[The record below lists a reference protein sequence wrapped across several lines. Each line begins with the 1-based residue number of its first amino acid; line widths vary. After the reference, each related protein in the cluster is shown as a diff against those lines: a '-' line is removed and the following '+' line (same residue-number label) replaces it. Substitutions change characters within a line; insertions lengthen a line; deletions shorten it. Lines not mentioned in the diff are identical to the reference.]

1 MDVRTQPKPPEV
13 FDSMV
18 TISFEKHTLSNG
30 LDVILHED
38 HNVPVVAVNVWYHVG
53 SKDEEVGRTG
63 FAHLFEHVMFEGT
76 KHHNRS
82 HFEPLQKAGANLN
95 GSTTPDRTNY
105 WEDVPTNY
113 LELALWLEADRMGFL
128 LDALD
133 QERLDIQRD
142 VVKNERRQ
150 SYENRP
156 YGMAHWHI
164 QEALYPMPHPYHW
177 MTIGSQEDLNAATL
191 DDIKNF
197 FKRFYS
203 PTNAS
208 LAIAGDIQMGEALEL
223 ANRYFGDLPP
233 GEAVPRKG
241 RHDSSLK
248 GRVEL
253 EMRDKVTLPRTYI
266 AWPTP
271 PEGDPDDPALEI
283 YQAIMSDGQTSRL
296 HKSLVY
302 EKQIAQGAGM
312 RYHSSEIAGQCM
324 LQVTAAEG
332 HDLAEVEAAAEAE
345 MERLLKEPPTE
356 EEMTR
361 VKNRI
366 EASHFRQLARIGGFG
381 GRADQ
386 LNHFSV
392 FAQDPDLINTSLDK
406 YMSVTREDVL
416 RVAETVLGDNQVRLR
431 VLPEP
436 SLSPATVALDRTV
449 MPPPKSEPSFTPPTP
464 SGTKLSNGMGV
475 TVVEQRGMPIVAFG
489 LLMDAGAS
497 RDPQD
502 LPGLAGFTAQMLP
515 EGTTSRTSQEIA
527 QAFEFI
533 GSRIS
538 TDGRREYTLLS
549 AETLTKH
556 WPTALELTADLVL
569 NPNFPDHEI
578 ERVRRE
584 HLTDLR
590 RGKDEPNAVA
600 EQLMAGLVFNRDS
613 GYGHPLA
620 GTEKSIAALTRNDL
634 VSQFQRDYGPAN
646 ANLIVV
652 GDVSIYEAVKHAE
665 SVFGGWQSSDPSANG
680 RAPVEP
686 SNGAATVYL
695 VDKPGAP
702 QSVIRALNTTIPR
715 SHPDYLGLTLMNYS
729 FGGQF
734 SARLNQNLRQE
745 KGYSYG
751 YQSNIQWYRGPSLML
766 AGGSVQTEVTK
777 ESVYETLKEYNEVRG
792 SRPISQE
799 ELDIAKQ
806 GILRSY
812 PAAFERPAAVLG
824 QVLQMVQ
831 FGLPEDYFQTV
842 RSKLEA
848 VTLEDIHRITQ
859 ELVRPDQL
867 KILVVG
873 DRQTIE
879 PGLRELD
886 VPTVVLD
893 VDGVETT

>member
-1 MDVRTQPKPPEV
+1 
-13 FDSMV
+13 MV

-38 HNVPVVAVNVWYHVG
+38 HNIPVVAVNVWYHVG

-63 FAHLFEHVMFEGT
+63 FAHLFEHVMFEGS
-76 KHHNRS
+76 KHHNSS
-82 HFEPLQKAGANLN
+82 HFDPLQKAGANLN

-113 LELALWLEADRMGFL
+113 LDLALWLESDRMGFL

-133 QERLDIQRD
+133 QQRLDIQRD

-156 YGMAHWHI
+156 YGMAHWHL

-177 MTIGSQEDLNAATL
+177 MTIGSQEDLDAADL

-197 FKRFYS
+197 FKRFYTPS
-203 PTNAS
+203 NAS
-208 LAIAGDIQMGEALEL
+208 LAIAGDIDMGQALEMV
-223 ANRYFGDLPP
+223 NHYFGDLPP
-233 GEAVPRKG
+233 GEPVPRKG
-241 RHDSSLK
+241 RHDSSLR
-248 GRVEL
+248 GRIEL
-253 EMRDKVTLPRTYI
+253 EMRDSVTLPRTYI

-271 PEGDPDDPALEI
+271 PEGDIGDAPLEI
-283 YQAIMSDGQTSRL
+283 YQAIMSDGLTSRL

-302 EKQIAQGAGM
+302 EKQIAQSANM
-312 RYHSSEIAGQCM
+312 RYHSSEIAGQCI
-324 LQVTAAEG
+324 LSVTAAEG
-332 HDLAEVEAAAEAE
+332 HELDEVEAAADAE
-345 MERLLKEPPTE
+345 MEMLLREPPTDE
-356 EEMTR
+356 EITR

-386 LNHFSV
+386 LNHYSV
-392 FAQDPDLINTSLDK
+392 FSADPDLINTSLDK
-406 YMSVTREDVL
+406 YMSVTREDVM
-416 RVAETVLGDNQVRLR
+416 RVAESILGENQVRLR

-436 SLSPATVALDRTV
+436 TLSSATVTIDRTV
-449 MPPPKSEPSFTPPTP
+449 MPPPKSEPVFNPPTP
-464 SGTKLSNGMGV
+464 TRTKLSNGMGISV
-475 TVVEQRGMPIVAFG
+475 IEQRGMPIVAFG
-489 LLMDAGAS
+489 VLMDAGAS
-497 RDPQD
+497 RDPEN

-515 EGTTSRTSQEIA
+515 EGTTTKTSQEIA

-538 TDGRREYTLLS
+538 ADGRREYTLLS

-556 WPTALELTADLVL
+556 WPTGLELTADLVL

-584 HLTDLR
+584 HLTELR

-600 EQLMAGLVFNRDS
+600 EQLMAGLVFQSSS
-613 GYGHPLA
+613 GYGHPLS
-620 GTEKSIAALTRNDL
+620 GTEKSIAALTRDDI
-634 VSQFQRDYGPAN
+634 VSQFSRDYTPAN

-652 GDVSIYEAVKHAE
+652 GDVSIDEVAKRAEAV
-665 SVFGGWQSSDPSANG
+665 FGRWKGGPSANG
-680 RAPVEP
+680 RSVVEP
-686 SNGAATVYL
+686 SNGTATIYL
-695 VDKPGAP
+695 VDRPGAP

-715 SHPDYLGLTLMNYS
+715 LHPDYLGLTLMNYA

-751 YQSNIQWYRGPSLML
+751 YQSHVQWFRSSSLML

-777 ESVYETLKEYNEVRG
+777 ESVFETLKEYNEVRG
-792 SRPISQE
+792 SRPISEE
-799 ELDIAKQ
+799 ELENAKASV
-806 GILRSY
+806 LRSF
-812 PAAFERPAAVLG
+812 PANFERPGAIMG

-831 FGLPEDYFQTV
+831 FGLPDDYLQTV
-842 RSKLEA
+842 RANVEA
-848 VTLEDIHRITQ
+848 ITLDDVHRITQ

-873 DRQTIE
+873 DRQLIE
-879 PGLRELD
+879 TGLRQLD
-886 VPTVVLD
+886 LPTVVLD
-893 VDGVETT
+893 ADGVVTT

>member
-1 MDVRTQPKPPEV
+1 
-13 FDSMV
+13 MV

-38 HNVPVVAVNVWYHVG
+38 HNIPVVAVNVWYHVG
-53 SKDEEVGRTG
+53 SKDEEIGRTG
-63 FAHLFEHVMFEGT
+63 FAHLFEHVMFEGS
-76 KHHNRS
+76 KHHNSS
-82 HFEPLQKAGANLN
+82 HFDPLQKAGANLN

-113 LELALWLEADRMGFL
+113 LDLALWLESDRMGFL

-133 QERLDIQRD
+133 QQRLDIQRD

-156 YGMAHWHI
+156 YGMAHWHL

-177 MTIGSQEDLNAATL
+177 MTIGSQEDLDAADL

-197 FKRFYS
+197 FKRFYTPS
-203 PTNAS
+203 NAS
-208 LAIAGDIQMGEALEL
+208 LAIAGDIDMGQALEMV
-223 ANRYFGDLPP
+223 NHYFGDLPP

-241 RHDSSLK
+241 RHDSSLR
-248 GRVEL
+248 GRIEL
-253 EMRDKVTLPRTYI
+253 EMRDSVPLPRTYI

-271 PEGDPDDPALEI
+271 PEGDIDDAPLEI
-283 YQAIMSDGQTSRL
+283 YQAIMSDGLTSRL

-302 EKQIAQGAGM
+302 EKQIAQSANM
-312 RYHSSEIAGQCM
+312 RYHSSEIAGQCI
-324 LQVTAAEG
+324 LSVTAAEG
-332 HDLAEVEAAAEAE
+332 HGLDEVEAAADAE
-345 MERLLKEPPTE
+345 MARLLREPPTDE
-356 EEMTR
+356 EITR

-386 LNHFSV
+386 LNHYSV
-392 FAQDPDLINTSLDK
+392 FSADPDLINTSLDK
-406 YMSVTREDVL
+406 YISVTREDVM
-416 RVAETVLGDNQVRLR
+416 RVAESVLGENQVRLR

-436 SLSPATVALDRTV
+436 TLSPATVTIDRTV
-449 MPPPKSEPSFTPPTP
+449 MPPPKSEPVFNPPTP
-464 SGTKLSNGMGV
+464 TRTKLSNGMGISV
-475 TVVEQRGMPIVAFG
+475 IEQRGMPIVAFG
-489 LLMDAGAS
+489 VLMDAGAS
-497 RDPQD
+497 RDPEN

-515 EGTTSRTSQEIA
+515 EGTTSKTSQEIA
-527 QAFEFI
+527 QDFEFI

-584 HLTDLR
+584 HLTELR

-600 EQLMAGLVFNRDS
+600 EQLMAGLVFQSNS
-613 GYGHPLA
+613 GYGHPLS
-620 GTEKSIAALTRNDL
+620 GTEKSIAALTRDDM
-634 VSQFQRDYGPAN
+634 VSQLSRDYTPAT

-652 GDVSIYEAVKHAE
+652 GDVSIDEVAKRAEAVFGSWNGGP
-665 SVFGGWQSSDPSANG
+665 SVNG
-680 RAPVEP
+680 QAMVEP
-686 SNGAATVYL
+686 SNGTATIYL
-695 VDKPGAP
+695 VDRPGAP

-715 SHPDYLGLTLMNYS
+715 LHPDYLGLTLMNYA

-751 YQSNIQWYRGPSLML
+751 YQSHVQWFRGPSLML

-777 ESVYETLKEYNEVRG
+777 ESVFETLKEYNEVRG
-792 SRPISQE
+792 SRPISEE
-799 ELDIAKQ
+799 ELENAKASV
-806 GILRSY
+806 LRSF
-812 PAAFERPAAVLG
+812 PANFERPGAIMG

-831 FGLPEDYFQTV
+831 FGLPDDYLQTV
-842 RSKLEA
+842 RANVEA
-848 VTLEDIHRITQ
+848 VTLDDVHRITQ

-873 DRQTIE
+873 DRQQIE
-879 PGLRELD
+879 TGLRELD
-886 VPTVVLD
+886 LPTVVLD
-893 VDGVETT
+893 ANGVVTT

>member
-1 MDVRTQPKPPEV
+1 
-13 FDSMV
+13 MV
-18 TISFEKHTLSNG
+18 TISFDKHTLSNG

-38 HNVPVVAVNVWYHVG
+38 HTIPLIAVNVWYHVG

-63 FAHLFEHVMFEGT
+63 FAHLFEHVMFEGS
-76 KHHNRS
+76 KNHNSS
-82 HFEPLQKAGANLN
+82 HFDPLQKAGANLN

-113 LELALWLEADRMGFL
+113 LDLALWLESDRMGFL

-133 QERLDIQRD
+133 QQRLDIQRD

-156 YGMAHWHI
+156 YGMAHGTL
-164 QEALYPMPHPYHW
+164 QEALYPKPHPYNW
-177 MTIGSQEDLNAATL
+177 MTIGSQEDLDAATL

-208 LAIAGDIQMGEALEL
+208 LAIAGDIDPGQVLEL
-223 ANRYFGDLPP
+223 VNHYFGDLPP
-233 GEAVPRKG
+233 GESVPRRG
-241 RHDSSLK
+241 RHDSSLN
-248 GRVEL
+248 GRIEL
-253 EMRDKVTLPRTYI
+253 EMRDKVTLPRSYV

-271 PEGDPDDPALEI
+271 PEGDPDDAALDV
-283 YQAIMSDGQTSRL
+283 YQAIMSDGLTSRL
-296 HKSLVY
+296 HRSLVY
-302 EKQIAQGAGM
+302 EKQIAQSAFV
-312 RYHSSEIAGQCM
+312 RYHSSEIAGQCV
-324 LQVTAAEG
+324 LQLTAAEG
-332 HDLAEVEAAAEAE
+332 HELAEVEAAADAE
-345 MERLLKEPPTE
+345 MARLLREPPTDE
-356 EEMTR
+356 EITR

-381 GRADQ
+381 GIADQ

-392 FAQDPDLINTSLDK
+392 MFNNPDLINTSLDK
-406 YMSVTREDVL
+406 YMAVTREDVI
-416 RVAETVLGDNQVRLR
+416 RVAQTHLGDNQVRLR

-436 SLSPATVALDRTV
+436 TLSSSASTVDRTI
-449 MPPPKSEPSFTPPTP
+449 MPSPKSEPVFTPPTP
-464 SGTKLSNGMGV
+464 TRTRLSNGMGIS
-475 TVVEQRGMPIVAFG
+475 VVEQRGLPIVAFG

-497 RDPQD
+497 RDPEK

-515 EGTTSRTSQEIA
+515 EGTKAKSSMEIA

-533 GSRIS
+533 GSRLS

-556 WPTALELTADLVL
+556 WPTALELTADLAL
-569 NPNFPDHEI
+569 NPSFPDHEI

-600 EQLMAGLVFNRDS
+600 EQLMASLVFKRGS

-620 GTEKSIAALTRNDL
+620 GTETSIGTLTRDDL
-634 VSQFQRDYGPAN
+634 VHQFTRDYRPDS

-652 GDVSIYEAVKHAE
+652 GDITVDEVVKRAEA
-665 SVFGGWQSSDPSANG
+665 VFGGWKSGNASANG
-680 RAPVEP
+680 RTAAEP
-686 SNGAATVYL
+686 LNGAATLYL
-695 VDKPGAP
+695 VDRPGAP
-702 QSVIRALNTTIPR
+702 QSVIRTLHTTIPR
-715 SHPDYLGLTLMNYS
+715 SHPDYLGLTLMNYA

-734 SARLNQNLRQE
+734 SARLNQNLRQD

-751 YQSNIQWYRGPSLML
+751 YQSNIQWFRGPSLML

-777 ESVYETLKEYNEVRG
+777 ESVFETLKEFNEVRG
-792 SRPISQE
+792 SRPITQE
-799 ELDIAKQ
+799 ELDNSKA
-806 GILRSY
+806 GILRSF
-812 PAAFERPAAVLG
+812 PANFERPGAVMG
-824 QVLQMVQ
+824 QILQMVQ
-831 FGLPEDYFQTV
+831 FDLPDDYLQNV
-842 RSKLEA
+842 RGNMEA
-848 VTLEDIHRITQ
+848 ITLDEVHRITQ
-859 ELVRPDQL
+859 ELVRPDEL

-873 DRQTIE
+873 DRQQIE
-879 PGLRELD
+879 TGLRELD
-886 VPTVVLD
+886 LPTVILD

>member
-1 MDVRTQPKPPEV
+1 
-13 FDSMV
+13 MV

-38 HNVPVVAVNVWYHVG
+38 HTIPVVAVNVWYHVG
-53 SKDEEVGRTG
+53 SKDEEIGRTG
-63 FAHLFEHVMFEGT
+63 FAHLFEHVMFEGS
-76 KHHNRS
+76 KHHNSS

-113 LELALWLEADRMGFL
+113 MDLALWLEADRMGYL

-133 QERLDIQRD
+133 QQRFDIQRD

-156 YGMAHWHI
+156 YGMASWHL

-177 MTIGSQEDLNAATL
+177 MTIGSQEDLDAAEL
-191 DDIKNF
+191 DDIKDF

-208 LAIAGDIQMGEALEL
+208 LAIAGDIKMGEALEL
-223 ANRYFGDLPP
+223 VNRYFGDLPP
-233 GEAVPRKG
+233 GESVPRKG
-241 RHDSSLK
+241 RHDSGLR
-248 GRVEL
+248 GRIEL
-253 EMRDKVTLPRTYI
+253 EMRDKVTLPRAYV

-271 PEGDPDDPALEI
+271 PEGDTDDAPLEI
-283 YQAIMSDGQTSRL
+283 YQAIMSDGLTSRL

-302 EKQIAQGAGM
+302 EKQIAQSASM
-312 RYHSSEIAGQCM
+312 RYHSSEIAGQCVM
-324 LQVTAAEG
+324 SVTAAEG
-332 HDLAEVEAAAEAE
+332 HELAEVEAAADAE
-345 MERLLKEPPTE
+345 MVRLLREPPTDE
-356 EEMTR
+356 EIAR

-366 EASHFRQLARIGGFG
+366 EASHYRQLARIGGVG
-381 GRADQ
+381 GGADQ

-392 FAQDPDLINTSLDK
+392 FSSNPDLINTSLDK
-406 YMSVTREDVL
+406 YMSVTREDVM
-416 RVAETVLGDNQVRLR
+416 RVAESVLGDNQVRLR

-436 SLSPATVALDRTV
+436 TLSPASVKLDRSV
-449 MPPPKSEPSFTPPTP
+449 MPPPKNEPVFTPPTP
-464 SGTKLSNGMGV
+464 TRTKLSNGMGISV
-475 TVVEQRGMPIVAFG
+475 IEQRGLPIVAFG
-489 LLMDAGAS
+489 VLMDAGAS
-497 RDPQD
+497 RDPEQ

-515 EGTTSRTSQEIA
+515 EGTDTRSSQDIA

-538 TDGRREYTLLS
+538 ADGRREYTLLS

-556 WPTALELTADLVL
+556 WSTALELTADLVL
-569 NPNFPDHEI
+569 NPSFPDHEL
-578 ERVRRE
+578 ERVRKE
-584 HLTDLR
+584 HLTELR

-600 EQLMAGLVFNRDS
+600 EQLLAGLVFRRDS
-613 GYGHPLA
+613 GYGHPLS
-620 GTEKSIAALTRNDL
+620 GTESSIGALNRDDM
-634 VSQFQRDYGPAN
+634 VRQFDRDYGPEN

-652 GDVSIYEAVKHAE
+652 GDVSIEEVAKRAE
-665 SVFGGWQSSDPSANG
+665 SVFGSWTGGSPGVN
-680 RAPVEP
+680 VEATIVP
-686 SNGAATVYL
+686 SNGTATIYL
-695 VDKPGAP
+695 VDRPGAP
-702 QSVIRALNTTIPR
+702 QSVIRALHTTIPR
-715 SHPDYLGLTLMNYS
+715 LHPDYLGLTLMNYA

-734 SARLNQNLRQE
+734 SARLNQNLRQD

-751 YQSNIQWYRGPSLML
+751 YQSHVQWHRGPSLLL

-777 ESVYETLKEYNEVRG
+777 ESVFETLKEFNEVRG
-792 SRPISQE
+792 DRPISEE
-799 ELDIAKQ
+799 ELENAKQ
-806 GILRSY
+806 SVLRSF
-812 PAAFERPAAVLG
+812 PANFERPGAVMG

-831 FGLPEDYFQTV
+831 FGLPDDYLQTV
-842 RSKLEA
+842 RSNVES
-848 VTLEDIHRITQ
+848 VTLDDVHRITQ

-873 DRQTIE
+873 DRQE
-879 PGLRELD
+879 VEKGLRELEL
-886 VPTVVLD
+886 PTVILD

>member
-1 MDVRTQPKPPEV
+1 
-13 FDSMV
+13 MV

-38 HNVPVVAVNVWYHVG
+38 HNIPVVAVNVWYHVG
-53 SKDEEVGRTG
+53 SKDEEIGRTG
-63 FAHLFEHVMFEGT
+63 FAHLFEHVMFEGS
-76 KHHNRS
+76 KHHNSS
-82 HFEPLQKAGANLN
+82 HFDPLQKAGANLN

-113 LELALWLEADRMGFL
+113 LDLALWLESDRMGFL

-133 QERLDIQRD
+133 QQRLDIQRD

-156 YGMAHWHI
+156 YGMAHWHL

-177 MTIGSQEDLNAATL
+177 MTIGSQEDLDAADL

-197 FKRFYS
+197 FKRFYTPS
-203 PTNAS
+203 NAS
-208 LAIAGDIQMGEALEL
+208 LAIAGDIDMGQALEMV
-223 ANRYFGDLPP
+223 NHYFGDLPP
-233 GEAVPRKG
+233 GEPVPRKG
-241 RHDSSLK
+241 RHDSSLR
-248 GRVEL
+248 GRIEL
-253 EMRDKVTLPRTYI
+253 EMRDSVTLPRTYI

-271 PEGDPDDPALEI
+271 PEGDIGDAPLEI
-283 YQAIMSDGQTSRL
+283 YQAIMSDGLTSRL

-302 EKQIAQGAGM
+302 EKQIAQSANM
-312 RYHSSEIAGQCM
+312 RYHSSEIAGQCI
-324 LQVTAAEG
+324 LSVTAAEG
-332 HDLAEVEAAAEAE
+332 HELDEVEAAADAE
-345 MERLLKEPPTE
+345 MEMLLREPPTDE
-356 EEMTR
+356 EITR

-386 LNHFSV
+386 LNHYSV
-392 FAQDPDLINTSLDK
+392 FSADPDLINTSLDK
-406 YMSVTREDVL
+406 YMSVTREDVM
-416 RVAETVLGDNQVRLR
+416 RVAESILGENQVRLR

-436 SLSPATVALDRTV
+436 TLSSATVTIDRTV
-449 MPPPKSEPSFTPPTP
+449 MPPPKSEPVFNPPTP
-464 SGTKLSNGMGV
+464 TRTKLSNGMGISV
-475 TVVEQRGMPIVAFG
+475 IEQRGMPIVAFG
-489 LLMDAGAS
+489 VLMDAGAS
-497 RDPQD
+497 RDPEN

-515 EGTTSRTSQEIA
+515 EGTTTKTSQEIA

-538 TDGRREYTLLS
+538 ADGRREYTLLS

-556 WPTALELTADLVL
+556 WPTGLELTADLVL
-569 NPNFPDHEI
+569 NPNFPDREI

-584 HLTDLR
+584 HLTELR

-600 EQLMAGLVFNRDS
+600 EQLMAGLVFQSSS
-613 GYGHPLA
+613 GYGHPLS
-620 GTEKSIAALTRNDL
+620 GTEKSIAALTRDDI
-634 VSQFQRDYGPAN
+634 VSQFSRDYTPAN

-652 GDVSIYEAVKHAE
+652 GDVSIDEVAKRAEAV
-665 SVFGGWQSSDPSANG
+665 FGRWKGGPSANG
-680 RAPVEP
+680 RSVVEP
-686 SNGAATVYL
+686 SNGTATIYL
-695 VDKPGAP
+695 VDRPGAP

-715 SHPDYLGLTLMNYS
+715 LHPDYLGLTLMNYA

-751 YQSNIQWYRGPSLML
+751 YQSHVQWFRSSSLML

-777 ESVYETLKEYNEVRG
+777 ESVFETLKEYNEVRG
-792 SRPISQE
+792 SRPISEE
-799 ELDIAKQ
+799 ELENAKASV
-806 GILRSY
+806 LRSF
-812 PAAFERPAAVLG
+812 PANFERPGAIMG

-831 FGLPEDYFQTV
+831 FGLPDDYLQTV
-842 RSKLEA
+842 RANVEA
-848 VTLEDIHRITQ
+848 VTLDDVHRITQ

-873 DRQTIE
+873 DRQLIE
-879 PGLRELD
+879 TGLRQLD
-886 VPTVVLD
+886 LPTVVLD
-893 VDGVETT
+893 ADGVVTT

>member
-1 MDVRTQPKPPEV
+1 
-13 FDSMV
+13 MV

-38 HNVPVVAVNVWYHVG
+38 HTIPIVAVNVWYHVG
-53 SKDEEVGRTG
+53 SKDEEIGRTG
-63 FAHLFEHVMFEGT
+63 FAHLFEHVMFEGS
-76 KHHNRS
+76 KHHNSS

-113 LELALWLEADRMGFL
+113 LDLALWLEADRMGYL

-133 QERLDIQRD
+133 QQRFDIQRD

-156 YGMAHWHI
+156 YGMAHWHL
-164 QEALYPMPHPYHW
+164 QGALYPMPHPYHW
-177 MTIGSQEDLNAATL
+177 MTIGSQEDLDAAEL
-191 DDIKNF
+191 DDIKDF

-208 LAIAGDIQMGEALEL
+208 LAVAGDIKMGEALEL
-223 ANRYFGDLPP
+223 VNRYFGDLPP
-233 GEAVPRKG
+233 GESVPRKG
-241 RHDSSLK
+241 RHDSGLK
-248 GRVEL
+248 GRIEL
-253 EMRDKVTLPRTYI
+253 EMRDKVTLPRAYI

-271 PEGDPDDPALEI
+271 PEGDIDDAPMEI
-283 YQAIMSDGQTSRL
+283 YQGIMSDGLTSRL
-296 HKSLVY
+296 HKALVY
-302 EKQIAQGAGM
+302 EKQIAQSASM
-312 RYHSSEIAGQCM
+312 RYHSSEIAGQCVM
-324 LQVTAAEG
+324 SVTAAEG
-332 HDLAEVEAAAEAE
+332 YELASVEAAADAE
-345 MERLLKEPPTE
+345 MARLLREPPTNE
-356 EEMTR
+356 EITR

-366 EASHFRQLARIGGFG
+366 EASHYRQLARIGGFG

-392 FAQDPDLINTSLDK
+392 FSSNPDLINTSLDK
-406 YMSVTREDVL
+406 YMAVSRDDVL
-416 RVAETVLGDNQVRLR
+416 RVAESVLGDNQVRLR

-436 SLSPATVALDRTV
+436 TLSSTTVKIDRSV
-449 MPPPKSEPSFTPPTP
+449 MPSPKSEPVFTPPTP
-464 SGTKLSNGMGV
+464 TRTKLSNGMGIS
-475 TVVEQRGMPIVAFG
+475 VVEQRGLPIVAFG
-489 LLMDAGAS
+489 VLMDAGAS
-497 RDPQD
+497 RDPEQ

-515 EGTTSRTSQEIA
+515 EGTATKSSQEIA

-538 TDGRREYTLLS
+538 ADGRREYTLLS

-556 WPTALELTADLVL
+556 WSTALELTADLVL
-569 NPNFPDHEI
+569 NPSFPNHEL

-584 HLTDLR
+584 HLTELR

-600 EQLMAGLVFNRDS
+600 EQLMAGLVFQRDS
-613 GYGHPLA
+613 GYGHPLS
-620 GTEKSIAALTRNDL
+620 GTESSIGALTRDDM
-634 VSQFQRDYGPAN
+634 VGQFGRDYGPEN

-652 GDVSIYEAVKHAE
+652 GDISIEEVAKRAE
-665 SVFGGWQSSDPSANG
+665 SVFGSWRGGSPSVNVQATI
-680 RAPVEP
+680 AP
-686 SNGAATVYL
+686 SNGTATVYL
-695 VDKPGAP
+695 VDRPGAP
-702 QSVIRALNTTIPR
+702 QSVIRAMHTTIPR
-715 SHPDYLGLTLMNYS
+715 LHPDYLGLTLMNYA

-734 SARLNQNLRQE
+734 SARLNQNLRQD

-751 YQSNIQWYRGPSLML
+751 YQSHVQWYRGPSLML

-777 ESVYETLKEYNEVRG
+777 ESVFETLKEFDEVRG
-792 SRPISQE
+792 GRPISEE
-799 ELDIAKQ
+799 ELGNAKQ
-806 GILRSY
+806 SVLRSF
-812 PAAFERPAAVLG
+812 PANFERPGAVMG

-831 FGLPEDYFQTV
+831 FGLPDDYLQTV
-842 RSKLEA
+842 RSNVES
-848 VTLEDIHRITQ
+848 VTLDDVHRITQ

-873 DRQTIE
+873 DRQQVE
-879 PGLRELD
+879 KGLRELNL
-886 VPTVVLD
+886 PTVILD

>member
-1 MDVRTQPKPPEV
+1 
-13 FDSMV
+13 MV

-38 HNVPVVAVNVWYHVG
+38 HNIPVVAVNVWYHVG
-53 SKDEEVGRTG
+53 SKDEEIGRTG
-63 FAHLFEHVMFEGT
+63 FAHLFEHVMFEGS
-76 KHHNRS
+76 KHHNSS
-82 HFEPLQKAGANLN
+82 HFDPLQKAGANLN

-113 LELALWLEADRMGFL
+113 LDLALWLESDRMGFL

-133 QERLDIQRD
+133 QQRLDIQRD

-156 YGMAHWHI
+156 YGMAHWHL

-177 MTIGSQEDLNAATL
+177 MTIGSQEDLDAADL

-197 FKRFYS
+197 FKRFYTPS
-203 PTNAS
+203 NAS
-208 LAIAGDIQMGEALEL
+208 LAIAGDIDMGQALEMV
-223 ANRYFGDLPP
+223 NHYFGDLPP
-233 GEAVPRKG
+233 GEPVPRKG
-241 RHDSSLK
+241 RHDSSLR
-248 GRVEL
+248 GRIEL
-253 EMRDKVTLPRTYI
+253 EMRDSVTLPRAYI

-271 PEGDPDDPALEI
+271 PEGDIDDAPLEI
-283 YQAIMSDGQTSRL
+283 YQAIMSDGLTSRL

-302 EKQIAQGAGM
+302 EKQIAQSANM
-312 RYHSSEIAGQCM
+312 RYHSSEIAGQCI
-324 LQVTAAEG
+324 LSVTAAEG
-332 HDLAEVEAAAEAE
+332 HELDEVEAAADAE
-345 MERLLKEPPTE
+345 MEMLLREPPTDE
-356 EEMTR
+356 EITR

-386 LNHFSV
+386 LNHYSV
-392 FAQDPDLINTSLDK
+392 FSADPDLINTSLDK
-406 YMSVTREDVL
+406 YMSVTREDVM
-416 RVAETVLGDNQVRLR
+416 RVAESVLGENQVRLR

-436 SLSPATVALDRTV
+436 TLSSATVTIDRTV
-449 MPPPKSEPSFTPPTP
+449 MPPPKSEPVFNPPTP
-464 SGTKLSNGMGV
+464 TRTKLSNGMGISV
-475 TVVEQRGMPIVAFG
+475 IEQRGMPIVAFG
-489 LLMDAGAS
+489 VLMDAGAS
-497 RDPQD
+497 RDPEN

-515 EGTTSRTSQEIA
+515 EGTTTKTSQEIA

-538 TDGRREYTLLS
+538 ADGRREYTLLS

-556 WPTALELTADLVL
+556 WPTGLELTADLVL

-584 HLTDLR
+584 HLTELR

-600 EQLMAGLVFNRDS
+600 EQLMAGLVFQSSS
-613 GYGHPLA
+613 GYGHPLS
-620 GTEKSIAALTRNDL
+620 GTEKSIAALTRDDI
-634 VSQFQRDYGPAN
+634 VSQFSRDYTPAN

-652 GDVSIYEAVKHAE
+652 GDVSIDEVAKRAEAV
-665 SVFGGWQSSDPSANG
+665 FGRWKGGPSANG
-680 RAPVEP
+680 RSVVEP
-686 SNGAATVYL
+686 SDGTATIYL
-695 VDKPGAP
+695 VDRPGAP

-715 SHPDYLGLTLMNYS
+715 LHPDYLGLTLMNYA

-751 YQSNIQWYRGPSLML
+751 YQSHVQWFRSSSLML

-777 ESVYETLKEYNEVRG
+777 ESVFETLKEYNEVRG
-792 SRPISQE
+792 SRPISEE
-799 ELDIAKQ
+799 ELENAKASV
-806 GILRSY
+806 LRSF
-812 PAAFERPAAVLG
+812 PANFERPGAIMG

-831 FGLPEDYFQTV
+831 FGLPDDYLQTV
-842 RSKLEA
+842 RANVEA
-848 VTLEDIHRITQ
+848 VTLDDVHRITQ

-873 DRQTIE
+873 DRQLIE
-879 PGLRELD
+879 TGLRQLD
-886 VPTVVLD
+886 LPTVVLD
-893 VDGVETT
+893 ADGVVTT

>member
-1 MDVRTQPKPPEV
+1 
-13 FDSMV
+13 MV
-18 TISFEKHTLSNG
+18 TIAFEKHTLSNG

-38 HNVPVVAVNVWYHVG
+38 HTIPVVAVNVWYHVG
-53 SKDEEVGRTG
+53 SKDEEMGRTG
-63 FAHLFEHVMFEGT
+63 FAHLFEHVMFEGS
-76 KHHNRS
+76 KHHNSS

-113 LELALWLEADRMGFL
+113 LDLALWLEADRMGFL

-133 QERLDIQRD
+133 QQRLDIQRD

-156 YGMAHWHI
+156 YGMAHWHL
-164 QEALYPMPHPYHW
+164 QEALYPLPHPYNW
-177 MTIGSQEDLNAATL
+177 MTIGSQEDLDAATL
-191 DDIKNF
+191 DDIKAF
-197 FKRFYS
+197 FTRFYT

-208 LAIAGDIQMGEALEL
+208 LAIAGDIDMGEALEMANKYFSNL
-223 ANRYFGDLPP
+223 AP

-241 RHDSSLK
+241 RHDSGLK
-248 GRVEL
+248 GRIEL

-266 AWPTP
+266 AWPTS
-271 PEGDPDDPALEI
+271 PEGDVDDAPLEI
-283 YQAIMSDGQTSRL
+283 YQAIMSDGLTSRL

-302 EKQIAQGAGM
+302 EKQIAQNANM
-312 RYHSSEIAGQCM
+312 RYHSSEISGQCVM
-324 LQVTAAEG
+324 SVTAAEG
-332 HDLAEVEAAAEAE
+332 HELAEVEAAADAE
-345 MERLLKEPPTE
+345 MARLLREPPTDE
-356 EEMTR
+356 EITR

-366 EASHFRQLARIGGFG
+366 EASHFRSLARIGGFG

-392 FAQDPDLINTSLDK
+392 FSANPELINTSLDK
-406 YMSVTREDVL
+406 YMKVTREDII
-416 RVAETVLGDNQVRLR
+416 RVAETVLGGNQVRLR

-436 SLSPATVALDRTV
+436 SLSPATVTIDRTI
-449 MPPPKSEPSFTPPTP
+449 MPEPKAEPVFNPPSPTR
-464 SGTKLSNGMGV
+464 TTLSNGMGISV
-475 TVVEQRGMPIVAFG
+475 IEQRGLPIVAFG
-489 LLMDAGAS
+489 MLMDAGAS
-497 RDPQD
+497 RDPEQ

-515 EGTTSRTSQEIA
+515 EGTTSRNSQEIA

-538 TDGRREYTLLS
+538 AEGRREYTLLS

-569 NPNFPDHEI
+569 NPSFPDHEV

-584 HLTDLR
+584 HLTELR

-600 EQLMAGLVFNRDS
+600 EQLMAGLVFQRDS
-613 GYGHPLA
+613 GYGHPLS
-620 GTEKSIAALTRNDL
+620 GTENSIGALTRDDM
-634 VSQFQRDYGPAN
+634 VRQFSQDYSPAN

-652 GDVSIYEAVKHAE
+652 GDVSIDEVAKRAE
-665 SVFGGWQSSDPSANG
+665 EIFGSWKGGDSSANG
-680 RAPVEP
+680 VATIAP
-686 SNGAATVYL
+686 SNGTATIYL
-695 VDKPGAP
+695 VDRPGAP
-702 QSVIRALNTTIPR
+702 QSVIRAMHTTIPR
-715 SHPDYLGLTLMNYS
+715 LHPDYLGLTLMNYA

-751 YQSNIQWYRGPSLML
+751 YQSHVQWFRGPSLML

-777 ESVYETLKEYNEVRG
+777 ESVFETLKEFNEVRG
-792 SRPISQE
+792 SRPISAE
-799 ELDIAKQ
+799 ELDNSKQ
-806 GILRSY
+806 SVLRSF
-812 PAAFERPAAVLG
+812 PANFERPGAIMG

-831 FGLPEDYFQTV
+831 FGLPDDYLQTV
-842 RSKLEA
+842 RSNVEA
-848 VTLEDIHRITQ
+848 VTLDEVHRVTQ

-873 DRQTIE
+873 DRQQIE
-879 PGLRELD
+879 KGLRELD
-886 VPTVVLD
+886 IPTVILD

>member
-1 MDVRTQPKPPEV
+1 
-13 FDSMV
+13 MV

-38 HNVPVVAVNVWYHVG
+38 HNIPVVAVNVWYHVG
-53 SKDEEVGRTG
+53 SKDEEIGRTG
-63 FAHLFEHVMFEGT
+63 FAHLFEHVMFEGS
-76 KHHNRS
+76 KHHNSS
-82 HFEPLQKAGANLN
+82 HFDPLQKAGANLN

-113 LELALWLEADRMGFL
+113 LDLALWLESDRMGFL

-133 QERLDIQRD
+133 QQRLDIQRD

-156 YGMAHWHI
+156 YGMAHWHL

-177 MTIGSQEDLNAATL
+177 MTIGSQEDLDAADL

-197 FKRFYS
+197 FKRFYTPS
-203 PTNAS
+203 NAS
-208 LAIAGDIQMGEALEL
+208 LAIAGDIDMGQALEMV
-223 ANRYFGDLPP
+223 NHYFGDLPP

-241 RHDSSLK
+241 RHDSSLR
-248 GRVEL
+248 GRIEL
-253 EMRDKVTLPRTYI
+253 EMRDSVTLPRTYI

-271 PEGDPDDPALEI
+271 PEGDIDDAPLEI
-283 YQAIMSDGQTSRL
+283 YQAIMSDGLTSRL

-302 EKQIAQGAGM
+302 EKQIAQSANM
-312 RYHSSEIAGQCM
+312 RYHSSEIAGQCI
-324 LQVTAAEG
+324 LSVTAAEG
-332 HDLAEVEAAAEAE
+332 HELDEVEAAADAE
-345 MERLLKEPPTE
+345 MEMLLREPPTDE
-356 EEMTR
+356 EITR

-386 LNHFSV
+386 LNHYSV
-392 FAQDPDLINTSLDK
+392 FSADPDLINTSLDK
-406 YMSVTREDVL
+406 YMSVTREDVM
-416 RVAETVLGDNQVRLR
+416 RVAESILGENQVRLR

-436 SLSPATVALDRTV
+436 TLSSATVTIDRTV
-449 MPPPKSEPSFTPPTP
+449 MPPPKSEPVFNPPTP
-464 SGTKLSNGMGV
+464 TRTKLSNGMGISV
-475 TVVEQRGMPIVAFG
+475 IEQRGMPIVAFG
-489 LLMDAGAS
+489 VLMDAGAS
-497 RDPQD
+497 RDPEN

-515 EGTTSRTSQEIA
+515 EGTTSKTSQEIA
-527 QAFEFI
+527 QDFEFI

-584 HLTDLR
+584 HLTELR
-590 RGKDEPNAVA
+590 RGKDEPNVVA
-600 EQLMAGLVFNRDS
+600 EQLMAGLVFQSTS
-613 GYGHPLA
+613 GYGHPLS
-620 GTEKSIAALTRNDL
+620 GTEKSIAALTRDDM
-634 VSQFQRDYGPAN
+634 VSQLSRDYTPAN

-652 GDVSIYEAVKHAE
+652 GDVSIDEVAKRAEAV
-665 SVFGGWQSSDPSANG
+665 FGSWNGGPSANTQ
-680 RAPVEP
+680 AVVEP
-686 SNGAATVYL
+686 SKGTATIYL
-695 VDKPGAP
+695 VDRPGAP

-715 SHPDYLGLTLMNYS
+715 LHPDYLGLTLMNYA

-751 YQSNIQWYRGPSLML
+751 YQSHVQWFRSSSLML

-777 ESVYETLKEYNEVRG
+777 ESVFETLKEYNEVRG
-792 SRPISQE
+792 SRPISEE
-799 ELDIAKQ
+799 ELENAKASV
-806 GILRSY
+806 LRSF
-812 PAAFERPAAVLG
+812 PANFERPGAIMG

-831 FGLPEDYFQTV
+831 FGLPDDYLQTV
-842 RSKLEA
+842 RANVEA
-848 VTLEDIHRITQ
+848 ITLDDVHRITQ

-873 DRQTIE
+873 DRQQIE
-879 PGLRELD
+879 TGLRELD
-886 VPTVVLD
+886 LPTVVLD
-893 VDGVETT
+893 ADGVVTT

>member
-1 MDVRTQPKPPEV
+1 
-13 FDSMV
+13 MV

-38 HNVPVVAVNVWYHVG
+38 HNIPVVAVNVWYHVG
-53 SKDEEVGRTG
+53 SKDEEIGRTG
-63 FAHLFEHVMFEGT
+63 FAHLFEHVMFEGS
-76 KHHNRS
+76 KHHNSS
-82 HFEPLQKAGANLN
+82 HFDPLQKAGANLN

-113 LELALWLEADRMGFL
+113 LDLALWLESDRMGFL

-133 QERLDIQRD
+133 QQRLDIQRD

-156 YGMAHWHI
+156 YGMAHWHL

-177 MTIGSQEDLNAATL
+177 MTIGSQEDLDAADL

-197 FKRFYS
+197 FKRFYTPS
-203 PTNAS
+203 NAS
-208 LAIAGDIQMGEALEL
+208 LAIAGDIDMGQALEMV
-223 ANRYFGDLPP
+223 NHYFGDLPP
-233 GEAVPRKG
+233 GEPAPRKG
-241 RHDSSLK
+241 RHDSSLR
-248 GRVEL
+248 GRIEL
-253 EMRDKVTLPRTYI
+253 EMRDSVTLPRAYI

-271 PEGDPDDPALEI
+271 PEGDIDDAPLEI
-283 YQAIMSDGQTSRL
+283 YQAIMSDGLTSRL

-302 EKQIAQGAGM
+302 EKQIAQSANM
-312 RYHSSEIAGQCM
+312 RYHSSEIAGQCI
-324 LQVTAAEG
+324 LSVTAAEG
-332 HDLAEVEAAAEAE
+332 HELDEVEAAADAE
-345 MERLLKEPPTE
+345 MEMLLREPPTDE
-356 EEMTR
+356 EITR

-386 LNHFSV
+386 LNHYSV
-392 FAQDPDLINTSLDK
+392 FSADPDLINTSLDK
-406 YMSVTREDVL
+406 YMSVTREDVM
-416 RVAETVLGDNQVRLR
+416 RVAESVLGENQVRLR

-436 SLSPATVALDRTV
+436 TLSSATVTIDRTV
-449 MPPPKSEPSFTPPTP
+449 MPPPKSEPVFNPPTP
-464 SGTKLSNGMGV
+464 TRTKLSNGMGISV
-475 TVVEQRGMPIVAFG
+475 IEQRGMPIVAFG
-489 LLMDAGAS
+489 VLMDAGAS
-497 RDPQD
+497 RDPEN

-515 EGTTSRTSQEIA
+515 EGTTTKTSQEIA

-538 TDGRREYTLLS
+538 ADGRREYTLLS

-556 WPTALELTADLVL
+556 WPTGLELTADLVL

-584 HLTDLR
+584 HLTELR

-600 EQLMAGLVFNRDS
+600 EQLMAGLVFQSSS
-613 GYGHPLA
+613 GYGHPLS
-620 GTEKSIAALTRNDL
+620 GTEKSIAALTRDDI
-634 VSQFQRDYGPAN
+634 VSQFSRDYTPAN

-652 GDVSIYEAVKHAE
+652 GDVSIDEVAKRAEAV
-665 SVFGGWQSSDPSANG
+665 FGRWKGGPSANG
-680 RAPVEP
+680 RSVVEP
-686 SNGAATVYL
+686 SNGTATIYL
-695 VDKPGAP
+695 VDRPGAP

-715 SHPDYLGLTLMNYS
+715 LHPDYLGLTLMNYA

-751 YQSNIQWYRGPSLML
+751 YQSHVQWFRSSSLML

-777 ESVYETLKEYNEVRG
+777 ESVFETLKEYNEVRG
-792 SRPISQE
+792 SRPISEE
-799 ELDIAKQ
+799 ELENAKASV
-806 GILRSY
+806 LRSF
-812 PAAFERPAAVLG
+812 PANFERPGAIMG

-831 FGLPEDYFQTV
+831 FGLPDDYLQTV
-842 RSKLEA
+842 RANVEA
-848 VTLEDIHRITQ
+848 VTLDDVHRITQ

-873 DRQTIE
+873 DRQLIE
-879 PGLRELD
+879 TGLRQLD
-886 VPTVVLD
+886 LPTVVLD
-893 VDGVETT
+893 ADGVVTT

>member
-1 MDVRTQPKPPEV
+1 
-13 FDSMV
+13 MV

-38 HNVPVVAVNVWYHVG
+38 HNIPVVAVNVWYHVG
-53 SKDEEVGRTG
+53 SKDEEIGRTG
-63 FAHLFEHVMFEGT
+63 FAHLFEHVMFEGS
-76 KHHNRS
+76 KHHNSS
-82 HFEPLQKAGANLN
+82 HFDPLQKAGANLN

-113 LELALWLEADRMGFL
+113 LDLALWLESARMGFL

-133 QERLDIQRD
+133 QQRLDIQRD

-156 YGMAHWHI
+156 YGMAHWHL

-177 MTIGSQEDLNAATL
+177 MTIGSQEDLDAADL

-197 FKRFYS
+197 FKRFYTPS
-203 PTNAS
+203 NAS
-208 LAIAGDIQMGEALEL
+208 LAIAGDIDMGQALEMV
-223 ANRYFGDLPP
+223 NHYFGDLPP

-241 RHDSSLK
+241 RHDSSLR
-248 GRVEL
+248 GRIEL
-253 EMRDKVTLPRTYI
+253 EMRDSVTLPRTYI

-271 PEGDPDDPALEI
+271 PEGDIDDAPLEI
-283 YQAIMSDGQTSRL
+283 YQAIMSDGLTSRL

-302 EKQIAQGAGM
+302 EKQIAQSANM
-312 RYHSSEIAGQCM
+312 RYHSSEIAGQCI
-324 LQVTAAEG
+324 LSVTAAEG
-332 HDLAEVEAAAEAE
+332 HELNEVEAAADAV
-345 MERLLKEPPTE
+345 MASLLREPPTDE
-356 EEMTR
+356 EITR

-386 LNHFSV
+386 LNHYSV
-392 FAQDPDLINTSLDK
+392 FSADPDLINTSLDK
-406 YMSVTREDVL
+406 YISVTREDVM
-416 RVAETVLGDNQVRLR
+416 RVAESVLGENQVRLR

-436 SLSPATVALDRTV
+436 TLSPATVTIDRTV
-449 MPPPKSEPSFTPPTP
+449 MPPPKSEPVFNPPTP
-464 SGTKLSNGMGV
+464 TRTKLSNGMGISV
-475 TVVEQRGMPIVAFG
+475 IEQRGMPIVAFG
-489 LLMDAGAS
+489 VLMDAGAS
-497 RDPQD
+497 RDPEN

-515 EGTTSRTSQEIA
+515 EGTPTKTSQEIA
-527 QAFEFI
+527 QDFEFI

-584 HLTDLR
+584 HLTELR

-600 EQLMAGLVFNRDS
+600 EQLMAGLVFQSNS
-613 GYGHPLA
+613 GYGHPLS
-620 GTEKSIAALTRNDL
+620 GTEKSIAALTRDDM
-634 VSQFQRDYGPAN
+634 VSQLSRDYTPAN

-652 GDVSIYEAVKHAE
+652 GDVSIDEVAKRAEAV
-665 SVFGGWQSSDPSANG
+665 FGSWNGGPSANG
-680 RAPVEP
+680 QAVVEP
-686 SNGAATVYL
+686 SNGTATIYL
-695 VDKPGAP
+695 VDRPGAP

-715 SHPDYLGLTLMNYS
+715 LHPDYLGLTLMNYA

-751 YQSNIQWYRGPSLML
+751 YQSHVQWFRGPSLML

-777 ESVYETLKEYNEVRG
+777 ESVFETLKEYNEVRG
-792 SRPISQE
+792 SRPISEE
-799 ELDIAKQ
+799 ELENAKASV
-806 GILRSY
+806 LRSF
-812 PAAFERPAAVLG
+812 PANFERPGAIMG

-831 FGLPEDYFQTV
+831 FGLPDDYLQTA
-842 RSKLEA
+842 RSNVEA
-848 VTLEDIHRITQ
+848 VTLDDVHRITQ

-873 DRQTIE
+873 DRQQIE
-879 PGLRELD
+879 TGLRELD
-886 VPTVVLD
+886 LPTVVLD
-893 VDGVETT
+893 ADGVVTT

>member
-1 MDVRTQPKPPEV
+1 
-13 FDSMV
+13 MV

-38 HNVPVVAVNVWYHVG
+38 HNIPVVAVNVWYHVG
-53 SKDEEVGRTG
+53 SKDEEIGRTG
-63 FAHLFEHVMFEGT
+63 FAHLFEHVMFEGS
-76 KHHNRS
+76 KHHNSS
-82 HFEPLQKAGANLN
+82 HFDPLQKAGANLN

-113 LELALWLEADRMGFL
+113 LDLALWLESDRMGFL

-133 QERLDIQRD
+133 QQRLDIQRD

-156 YGMAHWHI
+156 YGMAHWHL

-177 MTIGSQEDLNAATL
+177 MTIGSQEDLDAADL

-197 FKRFYS
+197 FKRFYTPS
-203 PTNAS
+203 NAS
-208 LAIAGDIQMGEALEL
+208 LAIAGDIDMGQALEMV
-223 ANRYFGDLPP
+223 NHYFGDLPP

-241 RHDSSLK
+241 RHDSSLR
-248 GRVEL
+248 GRIEL
-253 EMRDKVTLPRTYI
+253 EMRDSVTLPRTYI

-271 PEGDPDDPALEI
+271 PEGDIDDAPLEI
-283 YQAIMSDGQTSRL
+283 YQAIMSDGLTSRL

-302 EKQIAQGAGM
+302 EKQIAQSANM
-312 RYHSSEIAGQCM
+312 RYHSSEIAGQCI
-324 LQVTAAEG
+324 LSVTAAEG
-332 HDLAEVEAAAEAE
+332 HELDEVEAAADAE
-345 MERLLKEPPTE
+345 MARLLREPPTDE
-356 EEMTR
+356 EITR

-386 LNHFSV
+386 LNHYSV
-392 FAQDPDLINTSLDK
+392 FSADPDLINTSLDK
-406 YMSVTREDVL
+406 YMSVTREDVM
-416 RVAETVLGDNQVRLR
+416 RVAESVLGENQVRLR

-436 SLSPATVALDRTV
+436 TLSPATVTIDRTV
-449 MPPPKSEPSFTPPTP
+449 MPPPKSEPVFNPPTP
-464 SGTKLSNGMGV
+464 TRTKLSNGMGV
-475 TVVEQRGMPIVAFG
+475 SVIEQRGMPIVAFG
-489 LLMDAGAS
+489 VLMDAGAS
-497 RDPQD
+497 RDPEN

-515 EGTTSRTSQEIA
+515 EGTTTKTSQEIA

-538 TDGRREYTLLS
+538 ADGRREYTLLS

-584 HLTDLR
+584 HLTELR

-600 EQLMAGLVFNRDS
+600 EQLMAGLVFQSNS
-613 GYGHPLA
+613 GYGHPLS
-620 GTEKSIAALTRNDL
+620 GTEKSIAALTRDDM
-634 VSQFQRDYGPAN
+634 VSQFSRDYTPAN

-652 GDVSIYEAVKHAE
+652 GDVSIDEVAKRAEAV
-665 SVFGGWQSSDPSANG
+665 FGSWKGGPSANG
-680 RAPVEP
+680 QAVVEP
-686 SNGAATVYL
+686 SNGTATIYL
-695 VDKPGAP
+695 VDRPGAP

-715 SHPDYLGLTLMNYS
+715 LHPDYLGLTLMNYA

-751 YQSNIQWYRGPSLML
+751 YQSHVQWFRGPSLML

-777 ESVYETLKEYNEVRG
+777 ESVFETLKEYNEVRG
-792 SRPISQE
+792 SRPISEE
-799 ELDIAKQ
+799 ELENAKASV
-806 GILRSY
+806 LRSF
-812 PAAFERPAAVLG
+812 PANFERPGAIMG

-831 FGLPEDYFQTV
+831 FGLPDDYLQTV
-842 RSKLEA
+842 RANVEA
-848 VTLEDIHRITQ
+848 VTLDDVHRITQ

-873 DRQTIE
+873 DRQQIE
-879 PGLRELD
+879 TGLRELD
-886 VPTVVLD
+886 LPTVVLD
-893 VDGVETT
+893 ADGVVTT

>member
-1 MDVRTQPKPPEV
+1 
-13 FDSMV
+13 MV

-38 HNVPVVAVNVWYHVG
+38 HNIPVVAVNVWYHVG
-53 SKDEEVGRTG
+53 SKDEEIGRTG
-63 FAHLFEHVMFEGT
+63 FAHLFEHVMFEGS
-76 KHHNRS
+76 KHHNSS
-82 HFEPLQKAGANLN
+82 HFDPLQKAGANLN

-113 LELALWLEADRMGFL
+113 LDLALWLESDRMGFL

-133 QERLDIQRD
+133 QQRLDIQRD

-156 YGMAHWHI
+156 YGMAHWHL

-177 MTIGSQEDLNAATL
+177 MTIGSQEDLDAADL

-197 FKRFYS
+197 FKRFYTPS
-203 PTNAS
+203 NAS
-208 LAIAGDIQMGEALEL
+208 LAIAGDIDMGQALEMV
-223 ANRYFGDLPP
+223 NHYFGDLPP
-233 GEAVPRKG
+233 GEPVPRKG
-241 RHDSSLK
+241 RHDSSLR
-248 GRVEL
+248 GRIEL
-253 EMRDKVTLPRTYI
+253 EMRDSVTLPRTYI

-271 PEGDPDDPALEI
+271 PEGDIDDAPLEI
-283 YQAIMSDGQTSRL
+283 YQAIMSDGLTSRL

-302 EKQIAQGAGM
+302 EKQIAQSANM
-312 RYHSSEIAGQCM
+312 RYHSSEIAGQCI
-324 LQVTAAEG
+324 LSVTAAEG
-332 HDLAEVEAAAEAE
+332 HELDEVEAAADAE
-345 MERLLKEPPTE
+345 MEMLLREPPTDE
-356 EEMTR
+356 EITR

-386 LNHFSV
+386 LNHYSV
-392 FAQDPDLINTSLDK
+392 FSADPDLINTSLDK
-406 YMSVTREDVL
+406 YMSVTREDVM
-416 RVAETVLGDNQVRLR
+416 RVAESILGENQVRLR

-436 SLSPATVALDRTV
+436 TLSSATVTIDRTV
-449 MPPPKSEPSFTPPTP
+449 MPPPKSEPVFNPPTP
-464 SGTKLSNGMGV
+464 TRTKLSNGMGISV
-475 TVVEQRGMPIVAFG
+475 IEQRGMPIVAFG
-489 LLMDAGAS
+489 VLMDAGAS
-497 RDPQD
+497 RDPEN

-515 EGTTSRTSQEIA
+515 EGTTTKTSQEIA

-538 TDGRREYTLLS
+538 ADGRREYTLLS

-556 WPTALELTADLVL
+556 WPTGLELTADLVL

-584 HLTDLR
+584 HLTELR

-600 EQLMAGLVFNRDS
+600 EQLMAGLVFQSSS
-613 GYGHPLA
+613 GYGHPLS
-620 GTEKSIAALTRNDL
+620 GTEKSIAALTRDDI
-634 VSQFQRDYGPAN
+634 VSQFSRDYTPAN

-652 GDVSIYEAVKHAE
+652 GDVSIDEVAKRAEAV
-665 SVFGGWQSSDPSANG
+665 FGRWKGGPSANG
-680 RAPVEP
+680 RSVVEP
-686 SNGAATVYL
+686 SDGTATIYL
-695 VDKPGAP
+695 VDRPGAP

-715 SHPDYLGLTLMNYS
+715 LHPDYLGLTLMNYA

-751 YQSNIQWYRGPSLML
+751 YQSHVQWFRSSSLML

-777 ESVYETLKEYNEVRG
+777 ESVFETLKEYNEVRG
-792 SRPISQE
+792 SRPISEE
-799 ELDIAKQ
+799 ELENAKASV
-806 GILRSY
+806 LRSF
-812 PAAFERPAAVLG
+812 PANFERPGAIMG

-831 FGLPEDYFQTV
+831 FGLPDDYLQTV
-842 RSKLEA
+842 RANVEA
-848 VTLEDIHRITQ
+848 VTLDDVHRITQ

-873 DRQTIE
+873 DRQLIE
-879 PGLRELD
+879 TGLRQLD
-886 VPTVVLD
+886 LPTVVLD
-893 VDGVETT
+893 ADGVVTT

>member
-1 MDVRTQPKPPEV
+1 
-13 FDSMV
+13 MV

-38 HNVPVVAVNVWYHVG
+38 HNIPVVAVNVWYHVG
-53 SKDEEVGRTG
+53 SKDEEIGRTG
-63 FAHLFEHVMFEGT
+63 FAHLFEHVMFEGS
-76 KHHNRS
+76 KHHNSS
-82 HFEPLQKAGANLN
+82 HFDPLQKAGANLN

-113 LELALWLEADRMGFL
+113 LDLALWLESDRMGFL

-133 QERLDIQRD
+133 QQRLDIQRD

-156 YGMAHWHI
+156 YGMAHWHL

-177 MTIGSQEDLNAATL
+177 MTIGSQEDLDAADL

-197 FKRFYS
+197 FKRFYTPS
-203 PTNAS
+203 NAS
-208 LAIAGDIQMGEALEL
+208 LAIAGDIDMGQALEMV
-223 ANRYFGDLPP
+223 NHYFGDLPP
-233 GEAVPRKG
+233 GEPVPRKG
-241 RHDSSLK
+241 RHDSSLR
-248 GRVEL
+248 GRIEL
-253 EMRDKVTLPRTYI
+253 EMRDSVTLPRTYI

-271 PEGDPDDPALEI
+271 PEGDIDDAPLEI
-283 YQAIMSDGQTSRL
+283 YQAIMSDGLTSRL

-302 EKQIAQGAGM
+302 EKQIAQSANM
-312 RYHSSEIAGQCM
+312 RYHSSEIAGQCI
-324 LQVTAAEG
+324 LSVTAAEG
-332 HDLAEVEAAAEAE
+332 HELDEVEAAADAE
-345 MERLLKEPPTE
+345 MAMLLREPPTDE
-356 EEMTR
+356 EITR

-386 LNHFSV
+386 LNHYSV
-392 FAQDPDLINTSLDK
+392 FSADPDLINTSLDK
-406 YMSVTREDVL
+406 YISVTREDVM
-416 RVAETVLGDNQVRLR
+416 RVAESVLGENQVRLR

-436 SLSPATVALDRTV
+436 TLSPATVSIDRTV
-449 MPPPKSEPSFTPPTP
+449 MPPPKSEPVFNPPTP
-464 SGTKLSNGMGV
+464 TRTKLSNGMGISV
-475 TVVEQRGMPIVAFG
+475 IEQRGMPIVAFG
-489 LLMDAGAS
+489 VLMDAGAS
-497 RDPQD
+497 RDPEN

-515 EGTTSRTSQEIA
+515 EGTTTKTSQEIA

-538 TDGRREYTLLS
+538 ADGRREYTLLS

-556 WPTALELTADLVL
+556 WPTGLELTADLVL

-584 HLTDLR
+584 HLTELR

-600 EQLMAGLVFNRDS
+600 EQLMAGLVFQSSS
-613 GYGHPLA
+613 GYGHPLS
-620 GTEKSIAALTRNDL
+620 GTEKSIAALTRDDIA
-634 VSQFQRDYGPAN
+634 SQFSRDYTPAN

-652 GDVSIYEAVKHAE
+652 GDVSIDEVAKRAEAV
-665 SVFGGWQSSDPSANG
+665 FGRWKGGPSANG
-680 RAPVEP
+680 QSVVEP
-686 SNGAATVYL
+686 SNGTATIYL
-695 VDKPGAP
+695 VDRPGAP

-715 SHPDYLGLTLMNYS
+715 LHPDYLGLTLMNYA

-751 YQSNIQWYRGPSLML
+751 YQSHVQWFRSSSLML

-777 ESVYETLKEYNEVRG
+777 ESVFETLKEYNEVRG
-792 SRPISQE
+792 SRPISEE
-799 ELDIAKQ
+799 ELENAKASV
-806 GILRSY
+806 LRSF
-812 PAAFERPAAVLG
+812 PANFERPGAIMG

-831 FGLPEDYFQTV
+831 FGLPDDYLQTV
-842 RSKLEA
+842 RANVEA
-848 VTLEDIHRITQ
+848 VTLDDVHRITQ

-873 DRQTIE
+873 DRQQIE
-879 PGLRELD
+879 TGLRELD
-886 VPTVVLD
+886 LPTVVLD
-893 VDGVETT
+893 ANGVVTT

>member
-1 MDVRTQPKPPEV
+1 
-13 FDSMV
+13 MV

-38 HNVPVVAVNVWYHVG
+38 HNIPVVAVNVWYHVG
-53 SKDEEVGRTG
+53 SKDEEIGRTG
-63 FAHLFEHVMFEGT
+63 FAHLFEHVMFEGS
-76 KHHNRS
+76 KHHNSS
-82 HFEPLQKAGANLN
+82 HFDPLQKAGANLN

-113 LELALWLEADRMGFL
+113 LDLALWLESDRMGFL

-133 QERLDIQRD
+133 QQRLDIQRD

-156 YGMAHWHI
+156 YGMAHWHL

-177 MTIGSQEDLNAATL
+177 MTIGSQEDLDAADL

-197 FKRFYS
+197 FKRFYTPS
-203 PTNAS
+203 NAS
-208 LAIAGDIQMGEALEL
+208 LAIAGDIDMGQALEMV
-223 ANRYFGDLPP
+223 NHYFGDLPP
-233 GEAVPRKG
+233 GEPVPRKG
-241 RHDSSLK
+241 RHDSSLR
-248 GRVEL
+248 GRIEL
-253 EMRDKVTLPRTYI
+253 EMRDSVTLPRTYI

-271 PEGDPDDPALEI
+271 PEGDIDDAPLEI
-283 YQAIMSDGQTSRL
+283 YQAIMSDGLTSRL

-302 EKQIAQGAGM
+302 EKQIAQSANM
-312 RYHSSEIAGQCM
+312 RYHSSEIAGQCI
-324 LQVTAAEG
+324 LSVTAAEG
-332 HDLAEVEAAAEAE
+332 HELDEVEAAADAE
-345 MERLLKEPPTE
+345 MAMLLREPPTDE
-356 EEMTR
+356 EITR

-386 LNHFSV
+386 LNHYSV
-392 FAQDPDLINTSLDK
+392 FSADPDLINTSLDK
-406 YMSVTREDVL
+406 YMSVTREDVI
-416 RVAETVLGDNQVRLR
+416 RVAESILGENQVRLR

-436 SLSPATVALDRTV
+436 TLSPATVSIDRTV
-449 MPPPKSEPSFTPPTP
+449 MPPPKSEPVFNPPTP
-464 SGTKLSNGMGV
+464 TRTKLSNGMGISV
-475 TVVEQRGMPIVAFG
+475 IEQRGMPIVAFG
-489 LLMDAGAS
+489 VLMDAGAS
-497 RDPQD
+497 RDPEN

-515 EGTTSRTSQEIA
+515 EGTTTKTSQEIA

-538 TDGRREYTLLS
+538 ADGRREYTLLS

-556 WPTALELTADLVL
+556 WPTGLELTADLVL

-584 HLTDLR
+584 HLTELR

-600 EQLMAGLVFNRDS
+600 EQLMAGLVFQSSS
-613 GYGHPLA
+613 GYGHPLS
-620 GTEKSIAALTRNDL
+620 GTEKSIAALTRDDIA
-634 VSQFQRDYGPAN
+634 SQFNRDYTPAN

-652 GDVSIYEAVKHAE
+652 GDVSIDEVAKRAEAV
-665 SVFGGWQSSDPSANG
+665 FGRWKGGPSANG
-680 RAPVEP
+680 QSVGEP
-686 SNGAATVYL
+686 SNGTATIYL
-695 VDKPGAP
+695 VDRPGAP

-715 SHPDYLGLTLMNYS
+715 LHPDYLGLTLMNYA

-751 YQSNIQWYRGPSLML
+751 YQSHVQWFRSSSLML

-777 ESVYETLKEYNEVRG
+777 ESVFETLKEYNEVRG
-792 SRPISQE
+792 SRPISEE
-799 ELDIAKQ
+799 ELENAKASV
-806 GILRSY
+806 LRSF
-812 PAAFERPAAVLG
+812 PANFERPGAIMG

-831 FGLPEDYFQTV
+831 FGLPDDYLQTV
-842 RSKLEA
+842 RANVEA
-848 VTLEDIHRITQ
+848 VTLDDVHRITQ

-873 DRQTIE
+873 DRQQIE
-879 PGLRELD
+879 TGLRQLD
-886 VPTVVLD
+886 LPTVVLD
-893 VDGVETT
+893 ADGVVTT

>member
-1 MDVRTQPKPPEV
+1 
-13 FDSMV
+13 MV
-18 TISFEKHTLSNG
+18 TISFDKHTLSNG

-38 HNVPVVAVNVWYHVG
+38 HTIPLVAVNVWYHVG
-53 SKDEEVGRTG
+53 SKDEEIGRTG
-63 FAHLFEHVMFEGT
+63 FAHLFEHVMFEGS

-133 QERLDIQRD
+133 QQRFDVQRD

-156 YGMAHWHI
+156 YGMAHWHL
-164 QEALYPMPHPYHW
+164 QEALYPLPHPYHW
-177 MTIGSQEDLNAATL
+177 MTIGSQEDLDAANL
-191 DDIKNF
+191 DDIKDF

-208 LAIAGDIQMGEALEL
+208 LAIAGDIDQGQALEL
-223 ANRYFGDLPP
+223 VNRYFGDLPP
-233 GEAVPRKG
+233 GESVPRRG
-241 RHDSSLK
+241 RHDSGLS
-248 GRVEL
+248 GRIEL
-253 EMRDKVTLPRTYI
+253 EMRDKVTLPRTYV

-271 PEGDPDDPALEI
+271 PEGDSDDAPLEI
-283 YQAIMSDGQTSRL
+283 FQAIMSDGLTSRL
-296 HKSLVY
+296 HRSLVY
-302 EKQIAQGAGM
+302 EKQIAQSAFI
-312 RYHSSEIAGQCM
+312 RYHPSEISGQCV

-332 HDLAEVEAAAEAE
+332 HELAEVEAAADAE
-345 MERLLKEPPTE
+345 MTRLLKEPPTDE
-356 EEMTR
+356 EITR

-366 EASHFRQLARIGGFG
+366 EANHFRQLARIGGFG

-392 FAQDPDLINTSLDK
+392 FASDPDLINSSLDK
-406 YMSVTREDVL
+406 YMAVTREEVL
-416 RVAETVLGDNQVRLR
+416 RVVETVLGGNQVRLR

-436 SLSPATVALDRTV
+436 ALSPATTTVDRTV
-449 MPPPKSEPSFTPPTP
+449 MPAPQSEPAFTPPTP
-464 SGTKLSNGMGV
+464 VRTTMSNGMGV
-475 TVVEQRGMPIVAFG
+475 SVIEQRGLPIVAFG

-497 RDPQD
+497 LDPD
-502 LPGLAGFTAQMLP
+502 NLPGLAGFTAQMLP
-515 EGTTSRTSQEIA
+515 EGTNTKSSLEIA

-533 GSRIS
+533 GSRLS
-538 TDGRREYTLLS
+538 ADGRREYTLLS

-556 WPTALELTADLVL
+556 WDTALELTADLVL
-569 NPNFPDHEI
+569 NPNFPDHEL
-578 ERVRRE
+578 ERVRKE
-584 HLTDLR
+584 HLTELR

-600 EQLMAGLVFNRDS
+600 EQLMAGLVFNQDS
-613 GYGHPLA
+613 GYGHPLS
-620 GTEKSIAALTRNDL
+620 GTEKSIGALTRDDL
-634 VSQFQRDYGPAN
+634 VHQFTRDYLPAS

-652 GDVSIYEAVKHAE
+652 GDISIDEAVQRAE
-665 SVFGGWQSSDPSANG
+665 AVFGGWKGGNPSANG
-680 RAPVEP
+680 RPPVEP
-686 SNGAATVYL
+686 SNGAATLYL
-695 VDKPGAP
+695 VDRPGAP
-702 QSVIRALNTTIPR
+702 QSVIRALHTTIPR
-715 SHPDYLGLTLMNYS
+715 RHPDYLGLTLMNYA

-751 YQSNIQWYRGPSLML
+751 YQSHIQWHRGPSLML

-777 ESVYETLKEYNEVRG
+777 ESVVETLKEFNEVRG
-792 SRPISQE
+792 SRPVSQE
-799 ELDIAKQ
+799 ELDNAKA
-806 GILRSY
+806 GLLRSF
-812 PAAFERPAAVLG
+812 PANFERPGAVLG

-831 FGLPEDYFQTV
+831 FDLPDDYLQTV
-842 RSKLEA
+842 RPSVEA
-848 VTLEDIHRITQ
+848 VTLEDVHRITQ
-859 ELVRPDQL
+859 ELVRPDRL

-873 DRQTIE
+873 DRQQIE
-879 PGLRELD
+879 AGLRELD
-886 VPTVVLD
+886 IPTVILD

>member
-1 MDVRTQPKPPEV
+1 
-13 FDSMV
+13 MV

-38 HNVPVVAVNVWYHVG
+38 HNIPVVAVNVWYHVG
-53 SKDEEVGRTG
+53 SKDEEIGRTG
-63 FAHLFEHVMFEGT
+63 FAHLFEHVMFEGS
-76 KHHNRS
+76 KHHNSS
-82 HFEPLQKAGANLN
+82 HFDPLQKAGANLN

-113 LELALWLEADRMGFL
+113 LDLALWLESDRMGFL

-133 QERLDIQRD
+133 QQRLDIQRD

-156 YGMAHWHI
+156 YGMAHWHL

-177 MTIGSQEDLNAATL
+177 MTIGSQEDLDAADL

-197 FKRFYS
+197 FKRFYTPS
-203 PTNAS
+203 NAS
-208 LAIAGDIQMGEALEL
+208 LAIAGDIDMGQALEMV
-223 ANRYFGDLPP
+223 NHYFGDLPP
-233 GEAVPRKG
+233 GEPAPRKG
-241 RHDSSLK
+241 RHDSSLR
-248 GRVEL
+248 GRIEL
-253 EMRDKVTLPRTYI
+253 EMRDSVTLPRTYI

-271 PEGDPDDPALEI
+271 PEGDIDDAPLEI
-283 YQAIMSDGQTSRL
+283 YQAIMSDGLTSRL

-302 EKQIAQGAGM
+302 EKQIAQSANM
-312 RYHSSEIAGQCM
+312 RYHSSEIAGQCI
-324 LQVTAAEG
+324 LSVTAAEG
-332 HDLAEVEAAAEAE
+332 HELDEVEAAADAE
-345 MERLLKEPPTE
+345 MEMLLREPPTDE
-356 EEMTR
+356 EITR

-386 LNHFSV
+386 LNHYSV
-392 FAQDPDLINTSLDK
+392 FSADPDLINTSLDK
-406 YMSVTREDVL
+406 YMSVTREDVM
-416 RVAETVLGDNQVRLR
+416 RVAESVLGENQVRLR

-436 SLSPATVALDRTV
+436 TLSSATVTIDRTV
-449 MPPPKSEPSFTPPTP
+449 MPPPKSEPVFNPPTP
-464 SGTKLSNGMGV
+464 TRTKLSNGMGISV
-475 TVVEQRGMPIVAFG
+475 IEQRGMPIVAFG
-489 LLMDAGAS
+489 VLMDAGAS
-497 RDPQD
+497 RDPEN

-515 EGTTSRTSQEIA
+515 EGTTTKTSQEIA

-538 TDGRREYTLLS
+538 ADGRREYTLLS

-556 WPTALELTADLVL
+556 WPTGLELTADLVL

-584 HLTDLR
+584 HLTELR

-600 EQLMAGLVFNRDS
+600 EQLMAGLVFQSSS
-613 GYGHPLA
+613 GYGHPLS
-620 GTEKSIAALTRNDL
+620 GTEKSIAALTRDDM
-634 VSQFQRDYGPAN
+634 VSQIRRDYTPAN

-652 GDVSIYEAVKHAE
+652 GDVSIDEVAKRAEAV
-665 SVFGGWQSSDPSANG
+665 FGRWKGGPSANG
-680 RAPVEP
+680 RSVVEP
-686 SNGAATVYL
+686 TNGTATIYL
-695 VDKPGAP
+695 VDRPGAP

-715 SHPDYLGLTLMNYS
+715 LHPDYLGLTLMNYA

-751 YQSNIQWYRGPSLML
+751 YQSHVQWFRSSSLML

-777 ESVYETLKEYNEVRG
+777 ESVFETLKEYNEVRG
-792 SRPISQE
+792 SRPISEE
-799 ELDIAKQ
+799 ELENAKASV
-806 GILRSY
+806 LRSF
-812 PAAFERPAAVLG
+812 PANFERPGAIMG

-831 FGLPEDYFQTV
+831 FGLPDDYLQTV
-842 RSKLEA
+842 RANVEA
-848 VTLEDIHRITQ
+848 VTLDDVHRITQ

-873 DRQTIE
+873 DRQLIE
-879 PGLRELD
+879 TGLRQLD
-886 VPTVVLD
+886 LPTVVLD
-893 VDGVETT
+893 ADGVVTT

>member
-1 MDVRTQPKPPEV
+1 
-13 FDSMV
+13 MV

-38 HNVPVVAVNVWYHVG
+38 HNIPVVAVNVWYHVG
-53 SKDEEVGRTG
+53 SKDEEIGRTG
-63 FAHLFEHVMFEGT
+63 FAHLFEHVMFEGS
-76 KHHNRS
+76 KHHNSS
-82 HFEPLQKAGANLN
+82 HFDPLQKAGANLN

-105 WEDVPTNY
+105 WEDVPANY
-113 LELALWLEADRMGFL
+113 LDLALWLESDRMGFL

-133 QERLDIQRD
+133 QQRLDIQRD

-156 YGMAHWHI
+156 YGMAHWHL

-177 MTIGSQEDLNAATL
+177 MTIGSQEDLDAADL

-197 FKRFYS
+197 FKRFYTPS
-203 PTNAS
+203 NAS
-208 LAIAGDIQMGEALEL
+208 LAIAGDIDMGQALEMV
-223 ANRYFGDLPP
+223 NHYFGDLPP

-241 RHDSSLK
+241 RHDSSLR
-248 GRVEL
+248 GRIEL
-253 EMRDKVTLPRTYI
+253 EMRDSVTLPRTYI

-271 PEGDPDDPALEI
+271 PEGDIDDAPLEI
-283 YQAIMSDGQTSRL
+283 YQAIMSDGLTSRL

-302 EKQIAQGAGM
+302 EKQIAQSANM
-312 RYHSSEIAGQCM
+312 RYHSSEIAGQCI
-324 LQVTAAEG
+324 LSVTAAEG
-332 HDLAEVEAAAEAE
+332 HELNEVEAAADAV
-345 MERLLKEPPTE
+345 MARLLREPPTDE
-356 EEMTR
+356 EITR

-386 LNHFSV
+386 LNHYSV
-392 FAQDPDLINTSLDK
+392 FSADPDLINTSLDK
-406 YMSVTREDVL
+406 YISVTREDVM
-416 RVAETVLGDNQVRLR
+416 RVAESVLGENQVRLR

-436 SLSPATVALDRTV
+436 TLSPATVTIDRTV
-449 MPPPKSEPSFTPPTP
+449 MPPPKSEPVFNPPTP
-464 SGTKLSNGMGV
+464 TRTKLSNGMGISV
-475 TVVEQRGMPIVAFG
+475 IEQRGMPIVAFG
-489 LLMDAGAS
+489 VLMDAGAS
-497 RDPQD
+497 RDPEN

-515 EGTTSRTSQEIA
+515 EGTTSKTSQEIA
-527 QAFEFI
+527 QDFEFI

-584 HLTDLR
+584 HLTELR
-590 RGKDEPNAVA
+590 RGKDEPNVVA
-600 EQLMAGLVFNRDS
+600 EQLMAGLVFQSTS
-613 GYGHPLA
+613 GYGHPLS
-620 GTEKSIAALTRNDL
+620 GTEKSIAALTRDDM
-634 VSQFQRDYGPAN
+634 VSQLSRDYTPAN

-652 GDVSIYEAVKHAE
+652 GDVSIDEVAKRAEAV
-665 SVFGGWQSSDPSANG
+665 FGSWNGGPSANG
-680 RAPVEP
+680 QAVVEP
-686 SNGAATVYL
+686 SKGTATIYL
-695 VDKPGAP
+695 VDRPGAP

-715 SHPDYLGLTLMNYS
+715 LHPDYLGLTLMNYA

-751 YQSNIQWYRGPSLML
+751 YQSHVQWFRGPSLML

-777 ESVYETLKEYNEVRG
+777 ESVFETLKEYNEVRG
-792 SRPISQE
+792 SRPISEE
-799 ELDIAKQ
+799 ELENAKASV
-806 GILRSY
+806 LRSF
-812 PAAFERPAAVLG
+812 PANFERPGAIMG

-831 FGLPEDYFQTV
+831 FGLPDDYLQTA
-842 RSKLEA
+842 RSNVEA
-848 VTLEDIHRITQ
+848 VTLDDVHRITQ

-873 DRQTIE
+873 DRQQIE
-879 PGLRELD
+879 TGLRELD
-886 VPTVVLD
+886 LPTVVLD
-893 VDGVETT
+893 ADGVVTT

>member
-1 MDVRTQPKPPEV
+1 
-13 FDSMV
+13 MV

-38 HNVPVVAVNVWYHVG
+38 HNIPVVAVNVWYHVG
-53 SKDEEVGRTG
+53 SKDEEIGRTG
-63 FAHLFEHVMFEGT
+63 FAHLFEHVMFEGS
-76 KHHNRS
+76 KHHNSS
-82 HFEPLQKAGANLN
+82 HFDPLQKAGANLN

-113 LELALWLEADRMGFL
+113 LDLALWLESDRMGFL

-133 QERLDIQRD
+133 QQRLDIQRD

-156 YGMAHWHI
+156 YGMAHWHL

-177 MTIGSQEDLNAATL
+177 MTIGSQEDLDAADL

-197 FKRFYS
+197 FKRFYTPS
-203 PTNAS
+203 NAS
-208 LAIAGDIQMGEALEL
+208 LAIAGDIDMGQALEMV
-223 ANRYFGDLPP
+223 NHYFGDLPP
-233 GEAVPRKG
+233 GEPVPRKG
-241 RHDSSLK
+241 RHDSSLR
-248 GRVEL
+248 GRIEL
-253 EMRDKVTLPRTYI
+253 EMRDSVTLPRTYI

-271 PEGDPDDPALEI
+271 PEGDINDAPLEI
-283 YQAIMSDGQTSRL
+283 YQAIMSDGLTSRL

-302 EKQIAQGAGM
+302 EKQIAQSANM
-312 RYHSSEIAGQCM
+312 RYHSSEISGQCV
-324 LQVTAAEG
+324 LSVTAAEG
-332 HDLAEVEAAAEAE
+332 HGLDEVEAAADAE
-345 MERLLKEPPTE
+345 MARLLREPPTDE
-356 EEMTR
+356 EITR

-386 LNHFSV
+386 LNHYSV
-392 FAQDPDLINTSLDK
+392 FSADPDLINTSLDK
-406 YMSVTREDVL
+406 YMSVTREDVI
-416 RVAETVLGDNQVRLR
+416 RVAESILGENQVRLR

-436 SLSPATVALDRTV
+436 TLSPATVTIDRTV
-449 MPPPKSEPSFTPPTP
+449 MPPPKSEPVFNPPTP
-464 SGTKLSNGMGV
+464 TRTKLSNGMGISV
-475 TVVEQRGMPIVAFG
+475 IEQRGMPIVAFG
-489 LLMDAGAS
+489 VLMDAGAS
-497 RDPQD
+497 RDPEN

-515 EGTTSRTSQEIA
+515 EGTTTKTSQEIA

-538 TDGRREYTLLS
+538 ADGRREYTLLS

-556 WPTALELTADLVL
+556 WPTGLELTADLVL

-584 HLTDLR
+584 HLTELR

-600 EQLMAGLVFNRDS
+600 EQLMAGLVFQSSS
-613 GYGHPLA
+613 GYGHPLS
-620 GTEKSIAALTRNDL
+620 GTEKSIAALTRDDI
-634 VSQFQRDYGPAN
+634 VSQFSRDYTPAN

-652 GDVSIYEAVKHAE
+652 GDVSIDEVAKRAEAV
-665 SVFGGWQSSDPSANG
+665 FGRWMGGPSAHG
-680 RAPVEP
+680 QSVVEP
-686 SNGAATVYL
+686 SNGTATIYL
-695 VDKPGAP
+695 VDRPGAP

-715 SHPDYLGLTLMNYS
+715 LHPDYLGLTLMNYA

-751 YQSNIQWYRGPSLML
+751 YQSHVQWFRGSSLML

-777 ESVYETLKEYNEVRG
+777 ESVFETLKEYNEVRG
-792 SRPISQE
+792 SRPISEE
-799 ELDIAKQ
+799 ELENAKASV
-806 GILRSY
+806 LRSF
-812 PAAFERPAAVLG
+812 PANFERPGAIMG

-831 FGLPEDYFQTV
+831 FGLPDDYLQTV
-842 RSKLEA
+842 RANVEA
-848 VTLEDIHRITQ
+848 VTLDDVHRITQ

-873 DRQTIE
+873 DRQQIE
-879 PGLRELD
+879 TGLRQLD
-886 VPTVVLD
+886 LPTVVLD
-893 VDGVETT
+893 ADGVVTT

>member
-1 MDVRTQPKPPEV
+1 
-13 FDSMV
+13 MV
-18 TISFEKHTLSNG
+18 TIAFEKHTLSNG

-38 HNVPVVAVNVWYHVG
+38 HTIPVVAVNVWYHVG
-53 SKDEEVGRTG
+53 SKDEEMGRTG
-63 FAHLFEHVMFEGT
+63 FAHLFEHVMFEGS
-76 KHHNRS
+76 KHHNSS

-113 LELALWLEADRMGFL
+113 LDLALWLEADRMGFL

-133 QERLDIQRD
+133 QQRLDIQRD

-156 YGMAHWHI
+156 YGMAHWHL
-164 QEALYPMPHPYHW
+164 QEALYPLPHPYNW
-177 MTIGSQEDLNAATL
+177 MTIGSQEDLDAATL
-191 DDIKNF
+191 DDIKAF
-197 FKRFYS
+197 FTRFYT

-208 LAIAGDIQMGEALEL
+208 LAIAGDIDMGEALEMANKYFSNL
-223 ANRYFGDLPP
+223 AP

-241 RHDSSLK
+241 RHDSGLK
-248 GRVEL
+248 GRIEL

-266 AWPTP
+266 AWPTS
-271 PEGDPDDPALEI
+271 PEGDVDDAPLEI
-283 YQAIMSDGQTSRL
+283 YQAIMSDGLTSRL

-302 EKQIAQGAGM
+302 EKQIAQNANM
-312 RYHSSEIAGQCM
+312 RYHSSEISGQCVM
-324 LQVTAAEG
+324 SVTAAEG
-332 HDLAEVEAAAEAE
+332 HELAEVEAAADAE
-345 MERLLKEPPTE
+345 MARLLREPPTDE
-356 EEMTR
+356 EITR

-366 EASHFRQLARIGGFG
+366 EASHFRSLARIGGFG

-392 FAQDPDLINTSLDK
+392 FSANPELINTSLDK
-406 YMSVTREDVL
+406 YMKVTREDIL
-416 RVAETVLGDNQVRLR
+416 RVAETVLGGNQVRLR

-436 SLSPATVALDRTV
+436 SLSPATVTIDRTI
-449 MPPPKSEPSFTPPTP
+449 MPEPKAEPVFNPPSPTR
-464 SGTKLSNGMGV
+464 TTLSNGMGISV
-475 TVVEQRGMPIVAFG
+475 IEQRGLPIVAFG
-489 LLMDAGAS
+489 MLMDAGAS
-497 RDPQD
+497 RDPEQ

-515 EGTTSRTSQEIA
+515 EGTTSKNSQEIA

-538 TDGRREYTLLS
+538 AEGRREYTLLS

-569 NPNFPDHEI
+569 NPSFPDHEV

-584 HLTDLR
+584 HLTELR

-600 EQLMAGLVFNRDS
+600 EQLMAGLVFQRDS
-613 GYGHPLA
+613 GYGHPLS
-620 GTEKSIAALTRNDL
+620 GTENSIGALTRDDM
-634 VSQFQRDYGPAN
+634 VRQFSQDYSPAN

-652 GDVSIYEAVKHAE
+652 GDVSIDEVAKRAE
-665 SVFGGWQSSDPSANG
+665 EIFGSWKGGDSSANG
-680 RAPVEP
+680 VATIAP
-686 SNGAATVYL
+686 SNGTATIYL
-695 VDKPGAP
+695 VDRPGAP
-702 QSVIRALNTTIPR
+702 QSVIRAMHTTIPR
-715 SHPDYLGLTLMNYS
+715 LHPDYLGLTLMNYA

-751 YQSNIQWYRGPSLML
+751 YQSHVQWFRGPSLML

-777 ESVYETLKEYNEVRG
+777 ESVFETLKEFNEVRG
-792 SRPISQE
+792 SRPISAE
-799 ELDIAKQ
+799 ELDNSKQ
-806 GILRSY
+806 SVLRSF
-812 PAAFERPAAVLG
+812 PANFERPGAIMG

-831 FGLPEDYFQTV
+831 FGLPDDYLQTV
-842 RSKLEA
+842 RSNVEA
-848 VTLEDIHRITQ
+848 VTLDEVHRVTQ

-873 DRQTIE
+873 DRQQIE
-879 PGLRELD
+879 KGLRELD
-886 VPTVVLD
+886 IPTVILD

>member
-1 MDVRTQPKPPEV
+1 
-13 FDSMV
+13 MV

-38 HNVPVVAVNVWYHVG
+38 HNIPVVAVNVWYHVG
-53 SKDEEVGRTG
+53 SKDEEIGRTG
-63 FAHLFEHVMFEGT
+63 FAHLFEHVMFEGS
-76 KHHNRS
+76 KHHNSS
-82 HFEPLQKAGANLN
+82 HFDPLQKAGANLN

-113 LELALWLEADRMGFL
+113 LDLALWLESDRMGFL

-133 QERLDIQRD
+133 QQRLDIQRD

-156 YGMAHWHI
+156 YGMAHWHL

-177 MTIGSQEDLNAATL
+177 MTIGSQEDLDAADL

-197 FKRFYS
+197 FKRFYTPS
-203 PTNAS
+203 NAS
-208 LAIAGDIQMGEALEL
+208 LAIAGDIDMGQALEMV
-223 ANRYFGDLPP
+223 NHYFGDLPP

-241 RHDSSLK
+241 RHDSSLR
-248 GRVEL
+248 GRIEL
-253 EMRDKVTLPRTYI
+253 EMRDSVTLPRTYI

-271 PEGDPDDPALEI
+271 PEGDIDDAPLEI
-283 YQAIMSDGQTSRL
+283 YQAVMSDGLTSRL

-302 EKQIAQGAGM
+302 EKQIAQSANM
-312 RYHSSEIAGQCM
+312 RYHSSEIAGQCI
-324 LQVTAAEG
+324 LSVTAAEG
-332 HDLAEVEAAAEAE
+332 HELNEVEAAADAV
-345 MERLLKEPPTE
+345 MARLLREPPTDE
-356 EEMTR
+356 EITR

-386 LNHFSV
+386 LNHYSV
-392 FAQDPDLINTSLDK
+392 FSADPDLINTSLDK
-406 YMSVTREDVL
+406 YISVTREDVM
-416 RVAETVLGDNQVRLR
+416 RVAQSVLGENQVRLR

-436 SLSPATVALDRTV
+436 TLSPATVTIDRTV
-449 MPPPKSEPSFTPPTP
+449 MPPPKSEPVFNPPTP
-464 SGTKLSNGMGV
+464 TRTKLSNGMGISV
-475 TVVEQRGMPIVAFG
+475 IEQRGMPIVAFG
-489 LLMDAGAS
+489 VLMDAGAS
-497 RDPQD
+497 RDPKN

-515 EGTTSRTSQEIA
+515 EGTTTKTSQEIA

-584 HLTDLR
+584 HLTELR
-590 RGKDEPNAVA
+590 RGKDEPNVVA
-600 EQLMAGLVFNRDS
+600 EQLMAGLVFQSSS
-613 GYGHPLA
+613 GYGHPLS
-620 GTEKSIAALTRNDL
+620 GTEKSIAALTRDDM
-634 VSQFQRDYGPAN
+634 VSQLSRDYTPAN

-652 GDVSIYEAVKHAE
+652 GDVSIDEVAKRAEAV
-665 SVFGGWQSSDPSANG
+665 FGSWNGGPSANG
-680 RAPVEP
+680 QAVVEP
-686 SNGAATVYL
+686 SKGTATIYL
-695 VDKPGAP
+695 VDRPGAP

-715 SHPDYLGLTLMNYS
+715 LHPDYLGLTLMNYA

-751 YQSNIQWYRGPSLML
+751 YQSHVQWFRGPSLML

-777 ESVYETLKEYNEVRG
+777 ESVFETLKEYNEVRG
-792 SRPISQE
+792 SRPISEE
-799 ELDIAKQ
+799 ELENAKASV
-806 GILRSY
+806 LRSF
-812 PAAFERPAAVLG
+812 PANFERPGAIMG

-831 FGLPEDYFQTV
+831 FGLPDDYLQTV
-842 RSKLEA
+842 RANVEA
-848 VTLEDIHRITQ
+848 VTLDDVHRITQ

-873 DRQTIE
+873 DRQQIE
-879 PGLRELD
+879 TGLRELD
-886 VPTVVLD
+886 LPTVVLD
-893 VDGVETT
+893 ANGVVTT

>member
-1 MDVRTQPKPPEV
+1 
-13 FDSMV
+13 MV
-18 TISFEKHTLSNG
+18 TIAFEKHTLSNG

-38 HNVPVVAVNVWYHVG
+38 HTIPVVAVNVWYHVG
-53 SKDEEVGRTG
+53 SKDEEMGRTG
-63 FAHLFEHVMFEGT
+63 FAHLFEHVMFEGS
-76 KHHNRS
+76 KHHNSS

-113 LELALWLEADRMGFL
+113 LDLALWLEADRMGFL

-133 QERLDIQRD
+133 QQRLDIQRD

-156 YGMAHWHI
+156 YGMAHWHL
-164 QEALYPMPHPYHW
+164 QEALYPLPHPYNW
-177 MTIGSQEDLNAATL
+177 MTIGSQEDLDAATL
-191 DDIKNF
+191 DDIKAF
-197 FKRFYS
+197 FTRFYT

-208 LAIAGDIQMGEALEL
+208 LAIAGDIDMGEALEMANKYFSNL
-223 ANRYFGDLPP
+223 AP

-241 RHDSSLK
+241 RHDSGLK
-248 GRVEL
+248 GRIEL

-266 AWPTP
+266 AWPTS
-271 PEGDPDDPALEI
+271 PEGDVDDAPLEI
-283 YQAIMSDGQTSRL
+283 YQAIMSDGLTSRL

-302 EKQIAQGAGM
+302 EKQIAQNANM
-312 RYHSSEIAGQCM
+312 RYHSSEISGQCVM
-324 LQVTAAEG
+324 SVTAAEG
-332 HDLAEVEAAAEAE
+332 HELAEVEAAADAE
-345 MERLLKEPPTE
+345 MARLLREPPTDE
-356 EEMTR
+356 EITR

-366 EASHFRQLARIGGFG
+366 EASHFRSLARIGGFG

-392 FAQDPDLINTSLDK
+392 FSANPELINTSLDK
-406 YMSVTREDVL
+406 YMKVTREDII
-416 RVAETVLGDNQVRLR
+416 RVAETVLGGNQVRLR

-436 SLSPATVALDRTV
+436 SLSPATVTIDRTI
-449 MPPPKSEPSFTPPTP
+449 MPEPKAEPVFNPPTP
-464 SGTKLSNGMGV
+464 TRTTLSNGMGISV
-475 TVVEQRGMPIVAFG
+475 IEQRGLPIVAFG
-489 LLMDAGAS
+489 MLMDAGAS
-497 RDPQD
+497 RDPEQ

-515 EGTTSRTSQEIA
+515 EGTTSKNSQEIA

-538 TDGRREYTLLS
+538 AEGRREYTLLS

-569 NPNFPDHEI
+569 NPSFPDHEV

-584 HLTDLR
+584 HLTELR

-600 EQLMAGLVFNRDS
+600 EQLMAGLVFQRDS
-613 GYGHPLA
+613 GYGHPLS
-620 GTEKSIAALTRNDL
+620 GTENSIGALTRDDM
-634 VSQFQRDYGPAN
+634 VRQFSQDYSPAN

-652 GDVSIYEAVKHAE
+652 GDVSIDEVAKRAE
-665 SVFGGWQSSDPSANG
+665 EIFGSWKGGDSSANG
-680 RAPVEP
+680 VATIAP
-686 SNGAATVYL
+686 SNGTATIYL
-695 VDKPGAP
+695 VDRPGAP
-702 QSVIRALNTTIPR
+702 QSVIRAMHTTIPR
-715 SHPDYLGLTLMNYS
+715 LHPDYLGLTLMNYA

-751 YQSNIQWYRGPSLML
+751 YQSHVQWFRGPSLML

-777 ESVYETLKEYNEVRG
+777 ESVFETLKEFNEVRG
-792 SRPISQE
+792 SRPISAE
-799 ELDIAKQ
+799 ELDNSKQ
-806 GILRSY
+806 SVLRSF
-812 PAAFERPAAVLG
+812 PANFERPGAIMG

-831 FGLPEDYFQTV
+831 FGLPDDYLQTV
-842 RSKLEA
+842 RSNVEA
-848 VTLEDIHRITQ
+848 VTLDEVHRVTQ

-873 DRQTIE
+873 DRQQIE
-879 PGLRELD
+879 KGLRELD
-886 VPTVVLD
+886 IPTVILD

>member
-1 MDVRTQPKPPEV
+1 
-13 FDSMV
+13 MV

-38 HNVPVVAVNVWYHVG
+38 HNIPVVAVNVWYHVG
-53 SKDEEVGRTG
+53 SKDEEIGRTG
-63 FAHLFEHVMFEGT
+63 FAHLFEHVMFEGS
-76 KHHNRS
+76 KHHNSS

-113 LELALWLEADRMGFL
+113 LDLALWLESDRMGFL

-133 QERLDIQRD
+133 QQRFDVQRD

-150 SYENRP
+150 TYENRP
-156 YGMAHWHI
+156 YGMAHWHL
-164 QEALYPMPHPYHW
+164 QEALYPLPHPYHW
-177 MTIGSQEDLNAATL
+177 MTIGSQEDLDAAEL
-191 DDIKNF
+191 DDIKDF

-208 LAIAGDIQMGEALEL
+208 LAIAGDINMGETLEMV
-223 ANRYFGDLPP
+223 NHYFGDLPP
-233 GEAVPRKG
+233 GETVPRKG
-241 RHDSSLK
+241 RHDSGLK
-248 GRVEL
+248 GRIEL

-271 PEGDPDDPALEI
+271 PEGDVDDAPLEI
-283 YQAIMSDGQTSRL
+283 YQAIMSDGLTSRL

-302 EKQIAQGAGM
+302 EKQIAQSANM
-312 RYHSSEIAGQCM
+312 RYHSSEIAGQCV
-324 LQVTAAEG
+324 LSVTAAEG
-332 HDLAEVEAAAEAE
+332 HELAEVEAAADAE
-345 MERLLKEPPTE
+345 MARLLREPPTD

-392 FAQDPDLINTSLDK
+392 FSSNPDLINTSLDK
-406 YMSVTREDVL
+406 YMAVTREDVM
-416 RVAETVLGDNQVRLR
+416 RVAETVLGENQVRLR

-436 SLSPATVALDRTV
+436 SLSPATVTIDRTV
-449 MPPPKSEPSFTPPTP
+449 MPTPKAEPVFNPPTP
-464 SGTKLSNGMGV
+464 TRTKLSNGMGISV
-475 TVVEQRGMPIVAFG
+475 IEQRGLPIVAFG
-489 LLMDAGAS
+489 VLMDAGAS
-497 RDPQD
+497 RDPEQ

-515 EGTTSRTSQEIA
+515 EGTDSKTSQEIA

-533 GSRIS
+533 GSRVS
-538 TDGRREYTLLS
+538 ADGRREYTLLS

-569 NPNFPDHEI
+569 NPSFPDHEI

-584 HLTDLR
+584 HLTELR

-600 EQLMAGLVFNRDS
+600 EQLMAGLVFTSDS
-613 GYGHPLA
+613 GYGHPLS
-620 GTEKSIAALTRNDL
+620 GTEKSIAALTRDDI
-634 VSQFQRDYGPAN
+634 VRQFKRDYTPAN

-652 GDVSIYEAVKHAE
+652 GDVSIDEVAQRAEAI
-665 SVFGGWQSSDPSANG
+665 FGSWKGGGPSANEV
-680 RAPVEP
+680 AAIAP
-686 SNGAATVYL
+686 SNGTATIYL
-695 VDKPGAP
+695 VDRPGAS
-702 QSVIRALNTTIPR
+702 QSVIRAMHSTIPR
-715 SHPDYLGLTLMNYS
+715 LHPDYLGLTLMNYA

-734 SARLNQNLRQE
+734 SARLNQNLRQD

-751 YQSNIQWYRGPSLML
+751 YQSHVQWFRGPSLML

-777 ESVYETLKEYNEVRG
+777 EAVFETLKEFNAVRG
-792 SRPISQE
+792 SRPISEE
-799 ELDIAKQ
+799 ELDNAKQ
-806 GILRSY
+806 SVLRSF
-812 PAAFERPAAVLG
+812 PANFERPGAIMG

-831 FGLPEDYFQTV
+831 FGLPDDYLQTV
-842 RSKLEA
+842 RSSVEA
-848 VTLEDIHRITQ
+848 VTLDEVHRITQ

-873 DRQTIE
+873 DRQQIE
-879 PGLRELD
+879 HGLRELD
-886 VPTVVLD
+886 IPTVILD
-893 VDGVETT
+893 LDGVETT